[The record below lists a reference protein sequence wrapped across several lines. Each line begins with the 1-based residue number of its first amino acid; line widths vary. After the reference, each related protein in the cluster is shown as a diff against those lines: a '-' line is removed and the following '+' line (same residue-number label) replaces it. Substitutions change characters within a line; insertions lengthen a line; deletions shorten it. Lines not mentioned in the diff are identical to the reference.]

1 MRLHGKEE
9 SAWGVLLI
17 SKGKKIG
24 FVVVGERA
32 SRAKIGESK
41 AALKEKQDIYALMS
55 VSE

>member
-9 SAWGVLLI
+9 IKRLGALV

-24 FVVVGERA
+24 FEVVGERA

-41 AALKEKQDIYALMS
+41 ADVKEKNRMFMR
-55 VSE
+55 

>member
-9 SAWGVLLI
+9 IKRLGALV

-24 FVVVGERA
+24 FEVVGERA

-41 AALKEKQDIYALMS
+41 AAVKEKQDVYALMS